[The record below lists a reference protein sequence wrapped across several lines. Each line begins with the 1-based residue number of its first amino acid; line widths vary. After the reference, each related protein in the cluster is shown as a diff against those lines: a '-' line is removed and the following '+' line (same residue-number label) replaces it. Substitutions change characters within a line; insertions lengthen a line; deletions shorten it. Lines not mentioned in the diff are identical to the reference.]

1 MSRLSI
7 EITSEQHKKIKALAA
22 IQGKTIKDLIID
34 RVINA
39 NTKDE
44 QKNWHELEKLLLYR
58 IENAEVSPK
67 TIEEITED
75 VLKS

>member
-34 RVINA
+34 KVINA
-39 NTKDE
+39 NSKDE
-44 QKNWHELEKLLLYR
+44 QKNWHELQKLLLDR

>member
-22 IQGKTIKDLIID
+22 IQGKSIKDLIID
-34 RVINA
+34 KVINA
-39 NTKDE
+39 NSKDE

>member
-44 QKNWHELEKLLLYR
+44 QKHWHELEKLLLYR

>member
-34 RVINA
+34 SVING

-44 QKNWHELEKLLLYR
+44 QKNWDELEKLLLDR
-58 IENAEVSPK
+58 IEKAEISPK

>member
-22 IQGKTIKDLIID
+22 IQGKSIKDLIID

-44 QKNWHELEKLLLYR
+44 QENWYELEKLLLDR